1 MVRPR
6 YQSDDDRLKT
16 RPHTKIH
23 HTTRTHRKTAAH
35 WHRADFR
42 GQFLG
47 LLQVAV
53 MAHAARDGGRVYLG
67 RQDVEF
73 ISGKRR
79 RDVALTSVERLA
91 DVLEY
96 HHERLGDVLVI
107 DIPKLAEKQGFH
119 PALGGVTPRTP
130 SASEAEADTETDTP
144 PYPPGGAGSEDGF
157 KNDGNEGPRRLRD
170 LSECERK
177 WAHEMATG
185 KDPRWIEQRDGLH
198 AGELDR
204 LSHVVGGI
212 RSRLERGLSA

>member
-1 MVRPR
+1 MPRPR
-6 YQSDDDRLKT
+6 HPSDDKRLKT

-53 MAHAARDGGRVYLG
+53 TANAARVGGRVHLG

-107 DIPKLAEKQGFH
+107 DIPKLAEKQGFNS
-119 PALGGVTPRTP
+119 AFGGVTPRTP
-130 SASEAEADTETDTP
+130 SASESEADTETDTP
-144 PYPPGGAGSEDGF
+144 PYPPKGDESEDGF
-157 KNDGNEGPRRLRD
+157 KNDGEARPRRLRD
-170 LSECERK
+170 LTDREQI
-177 WAHEMATG
+177 WAHELATG
-185 KDPRWIEQRDGLH
+185 KDPCWIEQREGLKP
-198 AGELDR
+198 GELDR
-204 LSHVVGGI
+204 LSHVVGAI
-212 RSRLERGLSA
+212 RSRLELGRPA